1 MSKILLHNI
10 KVRVTDPDPDEKA
23 LSFAS
28 SRLRRESIF
37 PKGASVAKKSIDAR
51 KKGDIFFLYSVAVET
66 EKPVGAKKMT
76 ALDAVELKESH
87 LDVTFGDQTLDAPP
101 VVVGFGPCGMFHA
114 LLLAENGYRP
124 IVLERGGNVVE
135 RQAAVNAFYQ
145 TGILDPE
152 QNIQFGAG
160 GAGTFSDG
168 KLITRINDPKCS
180 YVLERLCEFG
190 APREILTCAKPHI
203 GTDLL
208 MGIVDRIADR
218 ITGLGGRIEYHTKLI
233 GMRTDSSGKVIAA
246 VTNRGEIPCGTL
258 TLAPGHSSRD
268 TYLWLMNR
276 GIAVEPKAFS
286 VGVRIEHLQQRISE
300 ALYGDF
306 APLLPPG
313 EYGLSKR
320 IGERGVYS
328 FCMCPGGVVVAAT
341 SEEGAVVTNGMSYH
355 ARDGRN
361 ANSALAVSV
370 FPSDVGG
377 TPASAVAFQQSLEQ
391 AAYRAGGANY
401 HAPLQT
407 VGDFLSGKSG
417 NEPTDVQ
424 STYMGGDHF
433 TLCDLHQV
441 LPPFVTSMLETGIQ
455 DFGKKISGFDCPSAL
470 LTGVESRT
478 SAPLRILRKPDG
490 VAFEHDNFYPAGEG
504 AGYAGG
510 ITSAA
515 VDGIHSALAIMRKY
529 KPVCG

>member
-1 MSKILLHNI
+1 MSRILLHNI

-28 SRLRRESIF
+28 SRLRREGVF
-37 PKGASVAKKSIDAR
+37 PKDLTVAKKSVDAR
-51 KKGDIFFLYSVAVET
+51 KKEDIFFLYSVSAEI
-66 EKPVGAKKMT
+66 EKTVGAKKMT
-76 ALDAVELKESH
+76 ALDAVELKESD
-87 LDVTFGDQTLDAPP
+87 LSVAYGDQTLDAPP

-124 IVLERGGNVVE
+124 TVLERGGNVRE
-135 RQAAVNAFYQ
+135 RQSAVDAFYR
-145 TGILDPE
+145 TGVLNPE

-168 KLITRINDPKCS
+168 KLMTRINDPKCS

-190 APREILTCAKPHI
+190 APKEILTCAKPHI

-208 MGIVDRIADR
+208 LGIVDRIANR
-218 ITGLGGRIEYHTKLI
+218 ITELGGRIEYHTKLI
-233 GMRTDSSGKVIAA
+233 GMCTDSSGRVTAA
-246 VTNRGEIPCGTL
+246 VTDRGEIPCGTL

-268 TYLWLMNR
+268 TYLWLMDR
-276 GIAVEPKAFS
+276 GIAVEPKSFS
-286 VGVRIEHLQQRISE
+286 VGVRIEHLQERISE
-300 ALYGDF
+300 ALYGKY
-306 APLLPPG
+306 APILPPG
-313 EYGLSKR
+313 EYSLSKR
-320 IGERGVYS
+320 IGDRGVYS

-355 ARDGRN
+355 ARDGKN

-377 TPASAVAFQQSLEQ
+377 TPASAIAFQRSLER
-391 AAYRAGGANY
+391 AAYGAGGGNY
-401 HAPLQT
+401 HAPVQT
-407 VGDFLSGKSG
+407 VGDFLTGKSG
-417 NEPTDVQ
+417 SEPTEVQ
-424 STYMGGDHF
+424 STYMGGDRF
-433 TLCDLHQV
+433 ALCDLHEV
-441 LPPFVTSMLETGIQ
+441 LPPFVSSMLEIGIR
-455 DFGKKISGFDCPSAL
+455 DFGRKINGFDSPSAL

-478 SAPLRILRKPDG
+478 SAPLRILRGSDG
-490 VAFEHDNFYPAGEG
+490 TALGHENLYPAGEG

-515 VDGIHSALAIMRKY
+515 VDGIHSALAIMGKY
-529 KPVCG
+529 KPIRD